1 MAWFTQNANTRH
13 FYLLVKRLGLKI
25 TLPSD
30 TYNSS
35 QVTTQKIWKQSKNS
49 EIGNWCKATAPKK
62 QTKTSKRKIGQQNN
76 E

>member
-1 MAWFTQNANTRH
+1 MASFTQNANTRH
-13 FYLLVKRLGLKI
+13 FYLLVKRFGLKI

-35 QVTTQKIWKQSKNS
+35 QATTQKIWKQSKNS
-49 EIGNWCKATAPKK
+49 EIGNWCKAAAPKK
-62 QTKTSKRKIGQQNN
+62 QAKSSKRKIGQQNN